1 MSRTPSPRSKLEMIE
16 FLKNHFRYP
25 TMNSW
30 NRATSYARNIKI
42 HHLGLDPETERRCF
56 DMLEIPEAFD
66 DFSAILHEF
75 AIRHDY
81 KWQTGQNGRSG
92 GYLVLYQGGKKD
104 QGYKTRCNTC
114 RIPTWYEDKQ
124 PCHVRGCQGTLEP
137 LTVPLWQSFTYAGRG
152 VDDDG
157 DYESMSHEDLLRR
170 IILVKDFDQICD
182 LAVKAFVDYARS
194 HQVEEREILV
204 PKTVRVAV
212 EV

>member
-1 MSRTPSPRSKLEMIE
+1 MNRTPSPRSKTEMIE

-42 HHLGLDPETERRCF
+42 HRLGLDHEIESRCF
-56 DMLEIPEAFD
+56 EMLDVREAFD

-75 AIRHDY
+75 EILHDY
-81 KWQTGQNGRSG
+81 GWQIGQNGRSG
-92 GYLVLYQGGKKD
+92 GYLGLYQGGKKD
-104 QGYKTRCNTC
+104 AGYKTRCGTC
-114 RIPTWYEDKQ
+114 RIPTWYDKKQ
-124 PCHVRGCQGTLEP
+124 PCHVADCSGTLEP
-137 LTVPLWQSFTYAGRG
+137 LSEPLWQSYTQPGLG

-157 DYESMSHEDLLRR
+157 DYESMSHEDLRR
-170 IILVKDFDQICD
+170 RAVLVKDFDRTCD
-182 LAVKAFVDYARS
+182 LAVKAFVDFAKA
-194 HQVEEREILV
+194 HKVEDQEIMV